1 MNGRGRRGA
10 LALVLAG
17 AATMCPA
24 GAAER
29 IAFTE
34 PEIRRILQH
43 GPWPQPVLR
52 DPSNRVSGNP
62 DAVALGRRLF
72 FDRRLSGDGAMSCAA
87 CHAPERAFTDARPRA
102 YGRAALD
109 RNTPSVLNV
118 GLARWFGWDGAADSL
133 WLQSI
138 KPILNPVELAADA
151 AHVAKLIREDA
162 SLACTYG
169 RSFDAGR
176 LAQANAEPVLVDA
189 SKAIAAFLETLDSGR
204 TPFDEF
210 RDALARGDRAAA
222 ARYPVAA
229 QRGLRIFVGR
239 GNCSFCHFGPAFTNG
254 EFADVGIPYFV
265 APGRVD
271 PGRHGGI
278 QQLLADRFNLL
289 GSHSDDASGA
299 AASKTRHV
307 ALQHRNYGEFKVPG
321 LRNVGRTA
329 PYMHNGRL
337 ATLRDVVRH
346 YSELDEERLHAD
358 GERILRP
365 LKLTGQETED
375 LVAFLESLS
384 DRSPAAPRP
393 ERPTD
398 CPPVQPGN

>member
-1 MNGRGRRGA
+1 
-10 LALVLAG
+10 
-17 AATMCPA
+17 MCPA
-24 GAAER
+24 SAAER
-29 IAFTE
+29 VEFSE
-34 PEIRRILQH
+34 LEIRRILQH

-72 FDRRLSGDGAMSCAA
+72 FDRRLSGDGALSCAA
-87 CHAPERAFTDARPRA
+87 CHVPERAFTDAKARA
-102 YGRAALD
+102 FGRAALD

-151 AHVAKLIREDA
+151 AHVAKLIRENA
-162 SLACTYG
+162 SLACAYE
-169 RSFDAGR
+169 RAFEPAR
-176 LAQANAEPVLVDA
+176 LAQANAEAVLVDTG
-189 SKAIAAFLETLDSGR
+189 KAIAAFLETVASGR

-210 RDALARGDRAAA
+210 RDALARGDSAAA
-222 ARYPVAA
+222 ARYPAAA
-229 QRGLRIFVGR
+229 QRGLQIFVGR

-271 PGRHGGI
+271 AGRHGGI

-289 GSHSDDASGA
+289 GAHSDDASGA

-307 ALQHRNYGEFKVPG
+307 ALQHRNFGEFKVPG

-329 PYMHNGRL
+329 PYTHDGRL
-337 ATLRDVVRH
+337 ATLQDVVRH

-365 LKLTGQETED
+365 LRLMARETDD

-384 DRSPAAPRP
+384 EQSPAGAPP
-393 ERPTD
+393 ERPPS
-398 CPPVQPGN
+398 CPPGEPLR